1 MPQAPKNKPHTALT
15 PYSIGMKL
23 KTLRT
28 EKGLTLS
35 RLGAEVGLSTALL
48 SKLES
53 EFMIPTLPTLAKI
66 AHAYGVDLA
75 FFFSTVQRH
84 SLAITRK
91 AHISADRRDLPRARE
106 MPLHHSTPI
115 SRQVSR
121 IVEIPANASCNIGN
135 PNVRTELTACVLEGT
150 LHLTSAGTEEVLHS
164 GDILVLDTDSAV
176 TWSAPETGCRVLAV
190 FARTRLDQ
198 AANS

>member
-121 IVEIPANASCNIGN
+121 VVEIPADASCNIGN
-135 PNVRTELTACVLEGT
+135 PNVRTELTAYVLEGT
-150 LHLTSAGTEEVLHS
+150 LHLTSSGTEEVLNA
-164 GDILVLDTDSAV
+164 GDVLVLDTDSAV
-176 TWSAPETGCRVLAV
+176 TWSALKTGCRVLAV
-190 FARTRLDQ
+190 FARTRPGQ
-198 AANS
+198 AADS

>member
-91 AHISADRRDLPRARE
+91 AHISADRRDLPRARGTK
-106 MPLHHSTPI
+106 PQAPRTLICAILGPYG
-115 SRQVSR
+115 
-121 IVEIPANASCNIGN
+121 PDKFANAALQRKVS
-135 PNVRTELTACVLEGT
+135 TYLL
-150 LHLTSAGTEEVLHS
+150 SAS
-164 GDILVLDTDSAV
+164 SD
-176 TWSAPETGCRVLAV
+176 
-190 FARTRLDQ
+190 
-198 AANS
+198 

>member
-121 IVEIPANASCNIGN
+121 IVEIPANASCNN